1 MKENEIQIALKLLQI
16 NAIKL
21 NPAKPFTWASGLKSP
36 IYCDNRKT
44 LSYPEVRNLIRDSF
58 VKIVGENYPQA
69 EAIAGV
75 ATGAIAHGVLVAE
88 VLNLPFV
95 YIRSSAKS
103 HGMENLIE
111 GDYTEG
117 QKYVVIEDLV
127 STGGSSLKAVEALR
141 SEGCNVLGM
150 AAVFSYGFSQAVN
163 NFLAANCRLDTLCNY
178 EILIETAVKLGY
190 VSEKELDTLKEWRK
204 APDKW
209 GLDRE

>member
-1 MKENEIQIALKLLQI
+1 MKENETQIALKLLQI

-58 VKIVGENYPQA
+58 VKNVRETYPET

-95 YIRSSAKS
+95 YIRSSAKG

-111 GDYTEG
+111 GDYKPG
-117 QKYVVIEDLV
+117 QKYVVIEDLI

-141 SEGCNVLGM
+141 GVGCNVLGM
-150 AAVFSYGFSQAVN
+150 VAIFSYGFSQAVN
-163 NFLAANCRLDTLCNY
+163 NFLTAGCGLKTLSNY
-178 EILIETAVKLGY
+178 DILIETAIKSGY
-190 VSEKELDTLKEWRK
+190 ISEKELDTLKEWRK

-209 GLDRE
+209 GLGI